1 MSYNGIYKFILLSC
15 TAIGL
20 LQVLQNDTSSR
31 AFSQLKQ
38 QIPNITENSSLRDIQ
53 NVAEQHKMLF

>member
-1 MSYNGIYKFILLSC
+1 MSYKPTAFINFILLSC

-38 QIPNITENSSLRDIQ
+38 QIPNITGIAFADI
-53 NVAEQHKMLF
+53 KM